1 MPPTAQVTLLAEL
14 TQLVGSAREA
24 RWILEEVGCSSGLAG
39 STRPLGPDDLSEAR
53 AVDARA
59 MAARRRSGE
68 PLQYIFGHWP
78 FRSLDLLVDPRV
90 LIPRPETEQVVEAA
104 LAELAVSTR
113 HPTTVVDLGTGS
125 GAIALSVAVEVAA
138 DHPDLEVWGTDVD
151 HDALSVARTNLE
163 RVVAGRPDLAGTVH
177 LSLGHWW
184 AAVPVELSGRIDLV
198 VANPPYVAA
207 DEWPTLPPE
216 VRLEPRGAL
225 LAAPASDGT
234 PGLAGVEAVLEGAA
248 ERLAPHGVVVVELAP
263 HQAPAAQ
270 SLARS
275 LRFGRVRVAP
285 DLAGRPRALV
295 ARR

>member
-1 MPPTAQVTLLAEL
+1 VPPSTQVTLLAEL

-24 RWILEEVGCSSGLAG
+24 RWILEEVGCPTGLAG
-39 STRPLGPDDLSEAR
+39 SGGPPVPDDLFEAQ
-53 AVDARA
+53 AAAARA

-104 LAELAVSTR
+104 LAELALSAR
-113 HPTTVVDLGTGS
+113 HPTRVVDLGTGS

-151 HDALSVARTNLE
+151 HDALSVARSNLD

-177 LSLGHWW
+177 LSPGDWW
-184 AAVPVELSGRIDLV
+184 TAVPVELSGRIDLV
-198 VANPPYVAA
+198 VSNPPYVAE
-207 DEWPTLPPE
+207 DEWSTLPPE
-216 VRLEPRGAL
+216 VRCEPRGAL

-234 PGLAGVEAVLEGAA
+234 PGLAGVEAVLEEAA
-248 ERLAPHGVVVVELAP
+248 EHLAPHGAVVIELAP
-263 HQAPAAQ
+263 PQAPAAQ

-275 LRFGRVRVAP
+275 LGFGQVRVAP